1 MKVYYSRISTVEQND
16 ERQLQNIEGF
26 DYVFSDK
33 CSGSIP
39 IWERP
44 KGKQIKKLIDTGK
57 LTHLECHSWDRMGR
71 DLLSTIEV
79 YKLLTDKGITLI
91 CRNPNIRNFDGNG
104 KPDKFSE
111 LLLGIIAS
119 MSSFEKK
126 LIRERQM
133 EGIAIRKQ
141 KNLYTGRQ
149 VGTVDTPE
157 RLLQKER
164 SKQIINY
171 LKKDTYSYQ
180 EISKILNVSPTTIVK
195 VKKAME
201 KTTAVNMK
209 MN

>member
-1 MKVYYSRISTVEQND
+1 MKVFYSRCSTIEQND
-16 ERQLQNIEGF
+16 SRQLQNVKGF

-39 IWERP
+39 LWERP
-44 KGKQIKKLIDTGK
+44 KGSQIKKLLDEGK

-79 YKLLTDKGITLI
+79 YKHLTEKGVTLV
-91 CRNPNIRNFDGNG
+91 CRNPNIRNLDENG

-111 LLLGIIAS
+111 LLLSIIAS
-119 MSSFEKK
+119 MSSFEKT
-126 LIRERQM
+126 LIKERQM

-141 KNLYTGRQ
+141 KQLYSGRR
-149 VGTVDTPE
+149 VGTKDTLE

-164 SKQIINY
+164 SKQIITH
-171 LKKDTYSYQ
+171 LKKGVNSYQ

-195 VKKAME
+195 VKKAMGQVE
-201 KTTAVNMK
+201 S
-209 MN
+209 